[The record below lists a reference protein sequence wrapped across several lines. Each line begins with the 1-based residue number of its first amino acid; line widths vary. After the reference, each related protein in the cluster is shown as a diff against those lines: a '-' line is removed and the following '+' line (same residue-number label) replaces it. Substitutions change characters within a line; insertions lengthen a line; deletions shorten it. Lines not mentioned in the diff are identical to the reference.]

1 MQNGYHG
8 HDMMVQV
15 TPTPKIMFEGD
26 DDKSSNVELKKHVGL
41 VSGTALIVGTMIGKM
56 MIIITMIIIRIKQY
70 LYFIRMT
77 YFLYQFNI

>member
-1 MQNGYHG
+1 MQNGYHD

-15 TPTPKIMFEGD
+15 TATPKIMFEGD

-56 MIIITMIIIRIKQY
+56 MIIITMIIIRIKRY